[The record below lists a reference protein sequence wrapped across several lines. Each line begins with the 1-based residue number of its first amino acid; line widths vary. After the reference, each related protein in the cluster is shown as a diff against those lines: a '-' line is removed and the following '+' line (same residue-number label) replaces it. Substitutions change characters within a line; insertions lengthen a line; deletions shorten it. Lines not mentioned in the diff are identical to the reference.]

1 MSKRIYITL
10 NEKKYKD
17 KVILEYL
24 SSSYNESD
32 TIKDIL
38 YRIATDSY
46 DLSSITNKEK
56 ALNGAKIYEKALDEQ
71 ITKDNIK
78 VQEVPVSSEILEM
91 F

>member
-1 MSKRIYITL
+1 MSRRIYITL
-10 NEKKYKD
+10 NDKKD
-17 KVILEYL
+17 KDKAILEYL

-46 DLSSITNKEK
+46 NLNSITNKEK
-56 ALNGAKIYEKALDEQ
+56 ALNGAKSYEKVINEQ
-71 ITKDNIK
+71 IVKDNVK
-78 VQEVPVSSEILEM
+78 VQEVPISSEIMEM

>member
-10 NEKKYKD
+10 NDKKDKD

-38 YRIATDSY
+38 YRIATNNY
-46 DLSSITNKEK
+46 NLNSIINKGK
-56 ALNGAKIYEKALDEQ
+56 ALNGAKSYENALDEQ
-71 ITKDNIK
+71 IIEDNIK
-78 VQEVPVSSEILEM
+78 VKEVPISSEIMEM

>member
-10 NEKKYKD
+10 NNKKDKD

-38 YRIATDSY
+38 YRIATNNY
-46 DLSSITNKEK
+46 NLNSIINKGK
-56 ALNGAKIYEKALDEQ
+56 ALNGAKSYENALDEQ
-71 ITKDNIK
+71 IIEDNIK
-78 VQEVPVSSEILEM
+78 VKEVPISSEIMEM